1 MNASMEDRD
10 GAIWMDGELV
20 DWREARLHVLAH
32 TLHHGMGVFEGV
44 RAYAADRGTAIFRLD
59 DHVRRFFESAHTLQ
73 MALPFTP
80 EQIAAAHAEVVRAN
94 GLTQCYLRP
103 IAFYG
108 GERVGVSARG
118 NRVHVAI
125 AAWPW
130 DAYLGAQA
138 HERGIR
144 VKISSFSRIHHG
156 SLLTKAKACGHY
168 INSMLAHQEAV
179 QSGYGEALMLDPSG
193 YVAEASTSNLF
204 MLRHGEFVTPPR
216 TAILEGITRDTVI
229 RLSEVA
235 GVPVIERNI
244 TRDELYTADE
254 CFLTGTAA
262 ELTPVVEVDNRR
274 IGRGEPGALTRRMQ
288 AAYVEVTRGR
298 MSEFQDWLTFV

>member
-1 MNASMEDRD
+1 MNTSMEDRD

-20 DWREARLHVLAH
+20 DWRAARLHVLAH

-44 RAYAADRGTAIFRLD
+44 RAYAADQGTAIFRLG

-73 MALPFTP
+73 MTLPFTQ
-80 EQIAAAHAEVVRAN
+80 EQISNAHGEVVRAN
-94 GLTQCYLRP
+94 ALKQCYLRP

-130 DAYLGAQA
+130 DAYMGAQA

-144 VKISSFSRIHHG
+144 VKVSSFSRIHHG

-179 QSGYGEALMLDPSG
+179 QSGYDEALMLDPQG

-204 MLRHGEFVTPPR
+204 MLRHGEFATPPR
-216 TAILEGITRDTVI
+216 TAILEGITRDTVM
-229 RLSEVA
+229 RLSAEA

-244 TRDELYTADE
+244 TRDELYTAE
-254 CFLTGTAA
+254 EIFLTGTAA
-262 ELTPVVEVDNRR
+262 ELTPVIEVDGRR
-274 IGRGEPGALTRRMQ
+274 VGAGEPGAFTRRMQ
-288 AAYVEVTRGR
+288 AAYIDVTRGR
-298 MSEFQDWLTFV
+298 MAQHQNWLSFA